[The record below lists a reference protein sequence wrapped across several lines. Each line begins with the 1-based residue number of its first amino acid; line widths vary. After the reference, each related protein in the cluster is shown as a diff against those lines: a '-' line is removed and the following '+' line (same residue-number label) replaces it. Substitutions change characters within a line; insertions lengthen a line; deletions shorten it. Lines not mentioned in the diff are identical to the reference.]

1 MAMTSAN
8 TEPRFDLKAL
18 TFGRGGWRNYRDP
31 TFFHSRAARR
41 VTKQVIGFTALSGDF
56 IGLNRLS

>member
-1 MAMTSAN
+1 M
-8 TEPRFDLKAL
+8 
-18 TFGRGGWRNYRDP
+18 GGGWRNYRDP